1 MKNPMKPKAMA
12 AGGAMKPGRP
22 YLVGEQGPE
31 LIMPRANGDF
41 HVIPSDVTQ
50 MVLPAMKAG
59 MPPMPRSEGGPMY
72 QTKTGQKKFAL
83 TPYGP
88 GMAAPLAS
96 DEGMLPEM
104 RKRQLQRMAP
114 GVPTISDERGVVD
127 TGQLRGAGSV
137 PYVPDV
143 VPEGN
148 PWRTNSGLMPPMT
161 TAERGAFG
169 EALTAGVNQ
178 EMTGAGARPVS
189 RYPGQMF
196 PDAASPGLAPMPF
209 EELQG
214 RVAMRAQALN
224 AQIGEG
230 QIAREAAERA
240 ARDQRNAT
248 LGFVGGGDATGPARR
263 SSGATPVGRSSMD
276 PDRIAETEARRG
288 NPQLLMRRAEM
299 REGMAADAAREDGS
313 SVVGLD
319 MIEAP
324 GGFLPVARR
333 ADGSARMA
341 GSYQQTPGQAAPRA
355 ESLKVLEDIL
365 RDPNASL
372 ADRESARRQYNALS
386 GVKLPSA
393 RLPNGK
399 GEAKVRRQFEMDGQ
413 IMNAY
418 SDGTFGPATRRE
430 EGGDA
435 QQEPAGQ
442 PVLVNSAAE
451 YDAIPS
457 GQQYQWNGK
466 TYTKK

>member
-1 MKNPMKPKAMA
+1 MKTSMKPKAMA

-31 LIMPRANGDF
+31 LVLPRANGDF
-41 HVIPSDVTQ
+41 HVLPADVTE
-50 MVLPAMKAG
+50 MILPVMQA
-59 MPPMPRSEGGPMY
+59 PIPRSEGGPMY

-88 GMAAPLAS
+88 GMGAPLAS
-96 DEGMLPEM
+96 GEGMLPEM

-127 TGQLRGAGSV
+127 VGQLRGASST

-143 VPEGN
+143 VPEGS
-148 PWRTNSGLMPPMT
+148 PWRSASGMMPTLT

-169 EALTAGVNQ
+169 EALTTGVNQ
-178 EMTGAGARPVS
+178 EMRGAGARPVS
-189 RYPGQMF
+189 RYPGQLF
-196 PDAASPGLAPMPF
+196 KDAAASGADLPPMPF

-214 RVAMRAQALN
+214 RVAMRAQAMSARL
-224 AQIGEG
+224 GEG
-230 QIAREAAERA
+230 EIARETAERA

-248 LGFVGGGDATGPARR
+248 LGWVGGGDATGPARR

-299 REGMAADAAREDGS
+299 REGLAADAAREDGS

-324 GGFLPVARR
+324 GGSGFLPVARR

-341 GSYQQTPGQAAPRA
+341 GSYQQMPGQAAPRA
-355 ESLKVLEDIL
+355 EHLKVLEDIL
-365 RDPNASL
+365 RDPNASI
-372 ADRESARRQYNALS
+372 ADRESARRQYSAAS
-386 GVKLPSA
+386 GVSLPSA

-413 IMNAY
+413 LMNAY

-430 EGGDA
+430 DD

-442 PVLVNSAAE
+442 LQVVNNMDE
-451 YDAIPS
+451 YAAIPS
-457 GQQYQWNGK
+457 GQKYLWNGK
-466 TYTKK
+466 PYTKK